1 MTSPLQ
7 TTQPDVRSRNAVLA
21 VFGANGFMFA
31 SWASRVP
38 DAKAALSL
46 TPGRLSLLLLAI
58 SVGSVVGLPLA
69 GRLTHRL
76 GAATG
81 VRLGTCVATPG
92 AALGALTVQAHGPFA
107 VAAAGLF
114 LLGLGIGIADVAQNI
129 EGTVVE
135 QSIGKAIMPW
145 FHAAYSLGT
154 VGGALLGA
162 VATQLRIPVG
172 VHVTAAAIATLV
184 TVVVSSKNFTP
195 KATAEASEHQHADRS
210 DATIR
215 RRSAWL
221 EPRTLLIGV
230 MVLAAAFTEGSAN
243 DWMAVGFVDGHHVT
257 KALGVVAFAVFLTC
271 MTIGR
276 IFGTRLLNMW
286 GRVAVLRTLFVLA
299 ILGCALVVFGPT
311 WLAYAGAVIWGVG
324 ASLGFPVGMSAAA
337 DDPQRAAM
345 RISTVATIG
354 YLAFLAGPPLLG
366 FLGDQFGILHALL
379 AVGAVSLL
387 ALLVVPV
394 AEPPTPI
401 Q

>member
-1 MTSPLQ
+1 
-7 TTQPDVRSRNAVLA
+7 
-21 VFGANGFMFA
+21 
-31 SWASRVP
+31 
-38 DAKAALSL
+38 
-46 TPGRLSLLLLAI
+46 
-58 SVGSVVGLPLA
+58 
-69 GRLTHRL
+69 
-76 GAATG
+76 
-81 VRLGTCVATPG
+81 
-92 AALGALTVQAHGPFA
+92 
-107 VAAAGLF
+107 
-114 LLGLGIGIADVAQNI
+114 LGIGVADVAQNF

-154 VGGALLGA
+154 VAGALIGA
-162 VATQLRIPVG
+162 VATYLRVSVG
-172 VHVTAAAIATLV
+172 IHVTGAAAVTLAII
-184 TVVVSSKNFTP
+184 TVSTRSFTP
-195 KATAEASEHQHADRS
+195 KATSDTADNHTDRA
-210 DATIR
+210 DAGIR
-215 RRSAWL
+215 TRSAWL

-243 DWMAVGFVDGHHVT
+243 DWLAVGFVDGHHVT

-276 IFGTRLLNMW
+276 IFGARLLDTY
-286 GRVAVLRTLFVLA
+286 GRVAVLRALFVLA
-299 ILGCALVVFGPT
+299 LLGCVLVVFGST

-387 ALLVVPV
+387 GLLVVPV
-394 AEPPTPI
+394 AAPPTDS

>member
-1 MTSPLQ
+1 MTSTPR
-7 TTQPDVRSRNAVLA
+7 TTQPDVRTRNAVLA

-31 SWASRVP
+31 SWASRLP
-38 DAKAALSL
+38 DVKAALSL
-46 TPGRLSLLLLAI
+46 TPGRLSLLLLAL
-58 SVGSVVGLPLA
+58 SLGSVIGLPLA

-81 VRLGTCVATPG
+81 VRFGTCIGTPG
-92 AALGALTVQAHGPFA
+92 AALAALTVQVHGPFA
-107 VAAAGLF
+107 LAAAGLF
-114 LLGLGIGIADVAQNI
+114 LLGLGIGIADVAQNF
-129 EGTVVE
+129 EGSVVE

-154 VGGALLGA
+154 VVGALLGA
-162 VATQLRIPVG
+162 VATDLRVPVG
-172 VHVTAAAIATLV
+172 VHVTAAAIATLA
-184 TVVVSSKNFTP
+184 TIVVGTSNFTP
-195 KATAEASEHQHADRS
+195 KATAEASQQQHADRS
-210 DATIR
+210 DADIR
-215 RRSAWL
+215 PQSAWL
-221 EPRTLLIGV
+221 ERRTLLIGV
-230 MVLAAAFTEGSAN
+230 MVFAAAFTEGSAN

-276 IFGTRLLNMW
+276 ILGTRLLDTC

-299 ILGCALVVFGPT
+299 IFGCVLVVFGST
-311 WLAYAGAVIWGVG
+311 WLAYAGVVIWGVG

-394 AEPPTPI
+394 AEPPTDS